1 MNAILRALA
10 LPCLAAAGLIA
21 LPAQAETVTCESRS
35 GSYVSCPISN
45 GGRVTLSRQLSSQ
58 GCWEND
64 TWGHDRNRVWV
75 TNGCRAEFDVG
86 STSRSDN
93 KDAAVGAAV
102 AIGLIGAAI
111 LASKH
116 DRDKDRDR
124 DREDDRYD
132 GGRPRQT
139 FDCGSSDN
147 RFTYCDAGRV
157 RGHVE
162 VYRQQSKSACR
173 YGDSWGMEGNRVWV
187 DRGCRATF
195 AVY

>member
-1 MNAILRALA
+1 MNPHVRWLALLALA
-10 LPCLAAAGLIA
+10 PLGLLAQAAS
-21 LPAQAETVTCESRS
+21 AETVTCESRD
-35 GSYVSCPISN
+35 GRYASCPISS
-45 GGRVTLSRQLSSQ
+45 GGHVTLSRQLSSQ

-75 TNGCRAEFDVG
+75 TNGCRAEFNVG
-86 STSRSDN
+86 SGGSSDKAN
-93 KDAAVGAAV
+93 VAAAALAV
-102 AIGLIGAAI
+102 GLIGAAI
-111 LASKH
+111 IASKH
-116 DRDKDRDR
+116 DWDRDR
-124 DREDDRYD
+124 DDRRDDRYD
-132 GGRPRQT
+132 DGRPRQT
-139 FDCGSSDN
+139 FDCGSTNN
-147 RFTYCDAGRV
+147 RFRYCDAGRV